1 MQRVTASNDAAFAN
15 GGTPGARRWADGD
28 GEHVDVRGLS
38 PPQPLVA
45 IVRLIETIDDSRA
58 VVAHLDRD
66 PLMLYPE
73 LAERG
78 WVAQRV
84 PAPPGEVR
92 LRLTRDAANH

>member
-1 MQRVTASNDAAFAN
+1 MNDSSLCGCTGAA
-15 GGTPGARRWADGD
+15 GGGARERRWADAD
-28 GEHVDVRGLS
+28 GEHVDVRGLL

-45 IVRLIETIDDSRA
+45 IVRLIESIDDARA

-66 PLMLYPE
+66 PMMLYPE

-78 WVAQRV
+78 WMAQRV

-92 LRLTRDAANH
+92 LRLIRDAANP